1 MPQEPAQT
9 CGNDAMNVMPQGPAQ
24 NSRNGTQDT
33 MPQEPAPDPANTTD
47 QPGPPKSQSA
57 AANQRLCLGVRK
69 HWVKAFQWLAT
80 FHIVNVNK

>member
-1 MPQEPAQT
+1 MPFTA
-9 CGNDAMNVMPQGPAQ
+9 
-24 NSRNGTQDT
+24 
-33 MPQEPAPDPANTTD
+33 
-47 QPGPPKSQSA
+47 KSQSA